1 MKHGT
6 ISGRRGAV
14 YNVVVSKHGRMA
26 MSETVTLEIPDVLAQ
41 NARDI
46 AAQTHRRVEDV
57 LVEWLARAA
66 TDLPVEQLPDDQV
79 LALRDMDMD
88 DAQQAELSEL
98 LARQREGVLTETER
112 AQLDNLMRIYRN
124 GMVRKA
130 QALKVAVDR
139 GLQPPLS

>member
-1 MKHGT
+1 
-6 ISGRRGAV
+6 
-14 YNVVVSKHGRMA
+14 
-26 MSETVTLEIPDVLAQ
+26 MSETVTLEIPDALAQ

-79 LALRDMDMD
+79 LTLRDMEMD

-112 AQLDNLMRIYRN
+112 AQLDNLMRIYRH

>member
-1 MKHGT
+1 
-6 ISGRRGAV
+6 
-14 YNVVVSKHGRMA
+14 
-26 MSETVTLEIPDVLAQ
+26 MSETVTLEIPDGLAQ

-57 LVEWLARAA
+57 LIEWLARAA
-66 TDLPVEQLPDDQV
+66 TNLPVEQLPDAQA
-79 LALRDMDMD
+79 LALRDMEMD

-98 LARQREGVLTETER
+98 LARQREGVLTESER
-112 AQLDNLMRIYRN
+112 AQLDNLMRIYRH
-124 GMVRKA
+124 GIVRKA